1 MYTPFVYELR
11 TLMDW
16 IWTETSMTL
25 ADWIKMEDIFAQI
38 FLLKVRVCISTNEVD
53 VTQSRFHLSCAYS

>member
-16 IWTETSMTL
+16 MWTQTSMTL

-38 FLLKVRVCISTNEVD
+38 FLLKVRVPTL
-53 VTQSRFHLSCAYS
+53 LS

>member
-1 MYTPFVYELR
+1 MLIPFVYELR

-38 FLLKVRVCISTNEVD
+38 FQLKVIDFYLNNDTIKRK
-53 VTQSRFHLSCAYS
+53 R